1 MLNETQGIN
10 INNSISGIDISDNS
24 VSKDSV
30 SDIDIPEDSV
40 ADIDIPDDGVSEE
53 NKEVLQEIG
62 EILNREPVNGETSLD
77 ELLAIIAE
85 IGLDKK
91 EILNK
96 IKDVSESEGTALFG
110 VSKDNEV
117 GILVG
122 DEIITCVAKEDI
134 DEFEK
139 VTFATT
145 SPKQGAYVIP
155 TRSYSKKIQYKTSF
169 EYDSNDNPI
178 YIGEALPGTAKSDSK
193 WRIKKLT
200 YDSNDN
206 VTDIETA
213 SGTYLFNNAWNSRTG
228 YEYS

>member
-1 MLNETQGIN
+1 MIDETQ
-10 INNSISGIDISDNS
+10 
-24 VSKDSV
+24 
-30 SDIDIPEDSV
+30 ET
-40 ADIDIPDDGVSEE
+40 DDTPNE
-53 NKEVLQEIG
+53 NEEVLQEIG
-62 EILNREPVNGETSLD
+62 EILNRDQVDGETSLD

-85 IGLDKK
+85 INLDEK
-91 EILNK
+91 EVLNS

-110 VSKDNEV
+110 TVKDKEI

-122 DEIITCVAKEDI
+122 NEIITCVAKEDI

-139 VTFATT
+139 VTFATKN
-145 SPKQGAYVIP
+145 PKQGAYVIP
-155 TRSYSKKIQYKTSF
+155 TRTYSKKIQYKTAF
-169 EYDSNDNPI
+169 EYDSNENPT
-178 YIGEALPGTAKSDSK
+178 YIGEALPGTAKSTSK

-213 SGTYLFNNAWNSRTG
+213 SGTYLFNNKWDSRLS